1 MLGVAGSSVTI
12 YFLARIIM
20 YYYKKKA
27 KKQDNPVFIIS
38 LSPSDTMDDGESR
51 GDNTGKTHRTNAET
65 YNPIIFQLD
74 SLAHIKYSN
83 AMIATTVLMA
93 LGSLGI
99 NNPHYIFD
107 YLQAF
112 TPGLLFYIVIPLIF
126 YARNTKAR
134 KFVISLFVRR

>member
-1 MLGVAGSSVTI
+1 MLGVAGLSVII
-12 YFLARIIM
+12 YFLAGIIM
-20 YYYKKKA
+20 FYYKKKA
-27 KKQDNPVFIIS
+27 KKQDTPVFIIS
-38 LSPSDTMDDGESR
+38 LPPPDTMDDSESR
-51 GDNTGKTHRTNAET
+51 GDSTAKFQRTNAAT
-65 YNPIIFQLD
+65 YNPIIFQLE
-74 SLAHIKYSN
+74 SLAYFAL
-83 AMIATTVLMA
+83 AMIVTMVLMA
-93 LGSLGI
+93 LGSLSI

>member
-1 MLGVAGSSVTI
+1 MLGVAGSSVII
-12 YFLARIIM
+12 YFLAGIIM

-27 KKQDNPVFIIS
+27 KKQDTPVFIIS
-38 LSPSDTMDDGESR
+38 LPPPDTMDDSESR
-51 GDNTGKTHRTNAET
+51 GDNKGEFHRTNVET

-74 SLAHIKYSN
+74 SLAYFAL

-112 TPGLLFYIVIPLIF
+112 TPGLLFYIVIPIIF

-134 KFVISLFVRR
+134 TFVVSLFVRR

>member
-1 MLGVAGSSVTI
+1 MLGVAGSSVII
-12 YFLARIIM
+12 YLLAGIIM

-27 KKQDNPVFIIS
+27 KKRDTPVFIIS
-38 LSPSDTMDDGESR
+38 LPPPDTMDDSESR
-51 GDNTGKTHRTNAET
+51 GDNIRKFHRTNAAA
-65 YNPIIFQLD
+65 YNPIIFQLE
-74 SLAHIKYSN
+74 SLAYFAL

-112 TPGLLFYIVIPLIF
+112 TPGLLFYIVIPIIF

-134 KFVISLFVRR
+134 TFVVSLFVRR